1 MRRWMFRQPVQAHG
15 GSSAMG
21 MQLLPSDGRRR
32 AINPPANV
40 PPSAP
45 PDHGDRH
52 VEPQVDPLVDP
63 VANPWRPSH
72 LPTVSTRREWLIR
85 SGHVLGLAGSGAA
98 LALGSGCST
107 WRRTPDLEGQRVDP
121 AALSQVAPFALSST
135 SDLPP
140 RWHPYVLR
148 RDRGVTRYRLARE
161 GGRRSLHA
169 HADASATGL
178 RCAVD
183 IDPKAQPM
191 LRFSWRVDGLPSQA
205 SVAEPESDDSP
216 ARVVLAFEGD
226 VARLSLRERL
236 LFDQVELFTGHRLP
250 YATLMYVWDGRLA
263 AGTVTHNHRTSR
275 IRYLTIE
282 SGPQR
287 LGRWL
292 SYERNVLADY
302 ERVFGESPGRI
313 SSVGVLTDGDALKT
327 RLEAWYGDITL
338 ASR

>member
-1 MRRWMFRQPVQAHG
+1 MPADTSRRTWLVKSGQVLALAG
-15 GSSAMG
+15 AGASSA
-21 MQLLPSDGRRR
+21 
-32 AINPPANV
+32 
-40 PPSAP
+40 
-45 PDHGDRH
+45 
-52 VEPQVDPLVDP
+52 
-63 VANPWRPSH
+63 
-72 LPTVSTRREWLIR
+72 LI
-85 SGHVLGLAGSGAA
+85 
-98 LALGSGCST
+98 SGCST
-107 WRRTPDLEGQRVDP
+107 WRRSPGDELQPVDP
-121 AALSQVAPFALSST
+121 ATLSHVAPFTVAGAGE
-135 SDLPP
+135 LPP

-148 RDRGVTRYRLARE
+148 RDRGVTRYRMARD
-161 GGRRSLHA
+161 GGQRALHA

-183 IDPKAQPM
+183 IDPKTQPM
-191 LRFSWRVDGLPSQA
+191 LRFSWRVNGLPSQA

-226 VARLSLRERL
+226 VARLSLRDRL

-250 YATLMYVWDGRLA
+250 YATLMYVWDGRLP
-263 AGTVTHNHRTSR
+263 AGTITHNHRTSR

-302 ERVFGESPGRI
+302 ERVFGEPPGRI

-338 ASR
+338 ATR

>member
-1 MRRWMFRQPVQAHG
+1 
-15 GSSAMG
+15 
-21 MQLLPSDGRRR
+21 MQLPPSDRWRH

-40 PPSAP
+40 PPTAP
-45 PDHGDRH
+45 PVH
-52 VEPQVDPLVDP
+52 VGHHVDPHVGQGES
-63 VANPWRPSH
+63 PWRPSH
-72 LPTVSTRREWLIR
+72 LPTDRTRREWLIR
-85 SGHVLGLAGSGAA
+85 SGRLLGLAGAGASS
-98 LALGSGCST
+98 ALGSGCST
-107 WRRTPDLEGQRVDP
+107 WRRSPDHEGQRVDP
-121 AALSQVAPFALSST
+121 AALSQVAPFALSGT

-148 RDRGVTRYRLARE
+148 RDRGMTRYRMARE
-161 GGRRSLHA
+161 GGQRSLHA

-302 ERVFGESPGRI
+302 ERVFGEPPGRI